1 MGAPA
6 LPQQG
11 AAAAERLH
19 RADALE
25 DHRREHEQGRDG
37 PTVSKDPRHES
48 SAGVGADRGE
58 SEQDANRGG
67 EERPDHDL
75 EEARVRR
82 ADSVQHVRPLPL
94 KPDGRRA
101 DDRRHEVN
109 RQEVRHQVGDE
120 DLLVEEA
127 ARRRHRRKAKR
138 EDAEHHDQ
146 PDETGEDEGEERQ
159 GHQARLGRQ
168 DSQAA
173 EGQVESASQLGP
185 QSRLRCGLMVS
196 LPTPLRRVHPAFKK
210 SGAVISLSPP
220 IRY

>member
-37 PTVSKDPRHES
+37 PAISKDPRHES

-109 RQEVRHQVGDE
+109 REEVRHQVGDE
-120 DLLVEEA
+120 DLLVEEPLEGDTGGRPS
-127 ARRRHRRKAKR
+127 ARTLSTTINQTKPVKTRARNGNAIRRGSVARTRRLPKVKWNPR
-138 EDAEHHDQ
+138 VSW
-146 PDETGEDEGEERQ
+146 
-159 GHQARLGRQ
+159 ARNP
-168 DSQAA
+168 
-173 EGQVESASQLGP
+173 V
-185 QSRLRCGLMVS
+185 
-196 LPTPLRRVHPAFKK
+196 F
-210 SGAVISLSPP
+210 GAGSW
-220 IRY
+220 